1 VIRDNG
7 IGTVLPAP
15 GQGVYVHALTVTGA
29 EELEVTRST
38 DGTLELE
45 EVGDETEAA
54 QIESAVGTESS
65 PGECSDRAYTDRDHA
80 VKGDPVWYFNP
91 RTIPNELSR
100 ESALRAIRN
109 GTANILNMRNN
120 CGRGNVVPNHVSM
133 AYDGSTRDQAG
144 IGSNG
149 GCENDRKTVVS
160 FGKLPRSALAV
171 TCTYYSGDP
180 GYERVHWS
188 DIKINKTSYNWT
200 TRPGSRCKGKHDL
213 ASTVTHERGH
223 TFGLGHVSE
232 SSHARLTMSHRSN
245 GPCQSSERSLGL
257 GDWKGL
263 CGKYRDPRDC

>member
-15 GQGVYVHALTVTGA
+15 GQGVYVHALTVTGP

-54 QIESAVGTESS
+54 QIGSAVGTESS

-120 CGRGNVVPNHVSM
+120 CGRGYVVPNHVSM

-188 DIKINKTSYNWT
+188 DIKIN
-200 TRPGSRCKGKHDL
+200 
-213 ASTVTHERGH
+213 
-223 TFGLGHVSE
+223 
-232 SSHARLTMSHRSN
+232 
-245 GPCQSSERSLGL
+245 
-257 GDWKGL
+257 
-263 CGKYRDPRDC
+263 